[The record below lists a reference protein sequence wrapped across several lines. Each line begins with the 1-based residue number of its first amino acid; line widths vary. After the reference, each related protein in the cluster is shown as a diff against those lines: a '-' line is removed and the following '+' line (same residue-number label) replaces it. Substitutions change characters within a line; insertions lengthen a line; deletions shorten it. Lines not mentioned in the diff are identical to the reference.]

1 MPKLSKGQTRSF
13 GKQQENKGDHAWSRL
28 YPLANQVLKYD
39 KMNAQPHVEM
49 CDFIESLIPN
59 VLAGTT
65 DEGQQ
70 TKGLMLVPRGC
81 FKTTIGTVSL
91 AIHVLERNPNA
102 RILIYSHTWDYS
114 MQILQE
120 IKYHL
125 EFNET
130 FIELFGDWKEG
141 SQLWDRQAIKIGL
154 RTEAKK
160 EPSIDTAGADKSK
173 NGGHY
178 DLIICDDLHEERNS
192 ANATQRAK
200 IWNLIQNIG
209 PILEPGGTLLV
220 TGTRWDERDAYSKI
234 LELNEKVRKENA
246 RIALQDSHRPPLHQP
261 YKTLIRSAFLP
272 DMTLYA
278 PTILTDDMLAQKRL
292 GMDDKKFAKFYLN
305 KTIEDGSKFFQ
316 SNLIKW
322 YSGTYFYDRGVG
334 MIRLDDGRQIN
345 VRATLALDPAM
356 TDKKQSDF
364 SGFTVVLTDPLGNRF
379 IHVAEPFKGL
389 PDAVADRFVYYAKMF
404 RPAAM
409 SIESVAA
416 QILYINMIRPRLAEV
431 GISTPI
437 AEYRPPNT
445 ISKKAKTEGLQ
456 PLFKQGKMHFLRG
469 ATGELMMQLDQ
480 FPQNEHDDLLDSL
493 VQHESLIKLP
503 SAHELLHLLYG
514 ELKEEDNFD
523 ADEDTSGAAHTRSG
537 SYVGLGAPT
546 R

>member
-1 MPKLSKGQTRSF
+1 MPKLSKGQTRTF
-13 GKQQENKGDHAWSRL
+13 GKQQTNKGEHAWSRL
-28 YPLANQVLKYD
+28 YPLANQVLHYD

-49 CDFIESLIPN
+49 CDFIESLIPH

-65 DEGQQ
+65 HTGQQ

-120 IKYHL
+120 IKHHL
-125 EFNET
+125 ENNET

-234 LELNEKVRKENA
+234 LELNTKVEKENA
-246 RIALQDSHRPPLHQP
+246 RLRLQDSHKPLTHQP
-261 YKTLIRSAFLP
+261 YKTLIRAAFQP
-272 DMTLYA
+272 DLTLYA
-278 PTILTDDMLAQKRL
+278 PTILTDEVLAQKRL
-292 GMDDKKFAKFYLN
+292 ELDDKKFAKFYLN

-316 SNLIKW
+316 ASQIKW
-322 YSGTYFYDRGVG
+322 YSGTYLYDRGVG
-334 MIRLDDGRQIN
+334 LIRMDDGRQIS
-345 VRATLALDPAM
+345 VRATLALDPALS
-356 TDKKQSDF
+356 DKKKSDF
-364 SGFTVVLTDPLGNRF
+364 SGFTVILTDPLGNRF
-379 IHVAEPFKGL
+379 VHVAEAFKGL
-389 PDAVADRFVYYAKMF
+389 PDAVADRFVYYATMF

-409 SIESVAA
+409 SIETVAA
-416 QILYINMIRPRLAEV
+416 QTLYINLIKPRLAEV
-431 GISTPI
+431 GISTSI
-437 AEYRPPNT
+437 TEYRPPNT
-445 ISKKAKTEGLQ
+445 ISKQAKIQGLQ
-456 PLFKQGKMHFLRG
+456 PILKQGKLHLLRG
-469 ATGELMMQLDQ
+469 QTGELATQLDQ

-493 VQHESLIKLP
+493 IQHEQIIRLP
-503 SAHELLHLLYG
+503 SPRELLTLLYG

-523 ADEDTSGAAHTRSG
+523 VDEDSDGAAHTRTG